1 MLFSIDT
8 TARNRSLRGHPFQ
21 RRKLSEQNP
30 KPRRT
35 FQNSQSRRRSHP
47 EKKPKRKTSSIL
59 CCLQH
64 IPSPKTSRL
73 GDRQFIRQKLSQQNP
88 KPGGTLPKTANQEE
102 KKPDQKPKKKKRA
115 AFRAVL
121 ARQKPRTNSKKKTQQ
136 ILPTP
141 HLTERKMQD
150 PTGSKKQM
158 PILSGLNL
166 T

>member
-21 RRKLSEQNP
+21 RRKMSAQNP

-35 FQNSQSRRRSHP
+35 FQNSQSRTNQ
-47 EKKPKRKTSSIL
+47 EDEVTQKKPRRKTSSIL
-59 CCLQH
+59 CCHQH

-102 KKPDQKPKKKKRA
+102 KTSPKNKKEKRA

-121 ARQKPRTNSKKKTQQ
+121 ARQKPRNEFQKQNPTNSSRTPSDREKDARPYGQQKTNAH
-136 ILPTP
+136 PKWT
-141 HLTERKMQD
+141 
-150 PTGSKKQM
+150 
-158 PILSGLNL
+158 
-166 T
+166 